1 MTNQLSQEEIEQWN
15 IITEYIRRVD
25 GKAKADKFK
34 NNTVN
39 PAIEEGRSWKQ
50 ASGGHDFNKTK
61 KYISEHQSSKIYSET
76 DRVMNLG
83 TKISPGDDI
92 YIDCRP
98 TNTFGEKINPG
109 ENIKTMDTTNSIL
122 DELSDSLDGKNILE
136 NVGFQIMIG
145 ILLFS
150 IIYYIGNY
158 VFVKYPK
165 KILDI

>member
-1 MTNQLSQEEIEQWN
+1 MVNELTSEEIEKWN
-15 IITEYIRRVD
+15 IYTEYIRRTQ
-25 GKAKADKFK
+25 GKASADKFK
-34 NNTVN
+34 NDYVN
-39 PAIEEGRSWKQ
+39 DMIRKGEPIDMQRFKNYLSM
-50 ASGGHDFNKTK
+50 D
-61 KYISEHQSSKIYSET
+61 SKRDIYSKT
-76 DRVMNLG
+76 DKLMNLG
-83 TKISPGDDI
+83 TQISPGDDI

-122 DELSDSLDGKNILE
+122 DELSDTLDKKNIFE

-158 VFVKYPK
+158 VFIKYPGRK
-165 KILDI
+165 LEF

>member
-1 MTNQLSQEEIEQWN
+1 MVNQLTQEEIEKWN
-15 IITEYIRRVD
+15 ILTEYIRRVD
-25 GKAKADKFK
+25 GKAYADKFK
-34 NNTVN
+34 NDYVN
-39 PAIEEGRSWKQ
+39 KMI
-50 ASGGHDFNKTK
+50 K
-61 KYISEHQSSKIYSET
+61 KGEPMNMQSFKDYLSMDSKRDIYSET

-98 TNTFGEKINPG
+98 TNTFGEEINPG

>member
-1 MTNQLSQEEIEQWN
+1 MTNQLSQEEIEKWN
-15 IITEYIRRVD
+15 IVTEYIRRVD

-34 NNTVN
+34 NDYVN
-39 PAIEEGRSWKQ
+39 YMIKIGEPINMQRFK
-50 ASGGHDFNKTK
+50 D
-61 KYISEHQSSKIYSET
+61 YISMDSKRDIYSKT
-76 DRVMNLG
+76 DRIMNLG

-92 YIDCRP
+92 YIDCRR
-98 TNTFGEKINPG
+98 TNTFGEEINPG

-122 DELSDSLDGKNILE
+122 HELSDSLDGKNILE